1 MFIQIPTNI
10 QHAVKSKNR
19 PTGDIER
26 DSFRK
31 PAEVLT
37 FFQIESGDKVGELNA
52 GRGYVSG
59 VVAEAVGTDGLVY
72 AHISPLSVERWKGD
86 PIEKRLKRFP
96 QTNLHSVIGEMESPN
111 FPVKLDKILII
122 MTYHD
127 SVWTNVNREKM
138 NQSIFNALSNG
149 GIYGILDHNAKSGR
163 GIDDCHSIHR
173 IEKEFVVNEVL
184 KAGFDLEE
192 ESNLLENP
200 EDNLTDMVFEKHI
213 RDRTSRFLLRFKK
226 P

>member
-1 MFIQIPTNI
+1 MEIPTHI
-10 QHAVKSKNR
+10 QQAVQSNNR
-19 PTGDIER
+19 PTGDRER
-26 DSFRK
+26 DRFRK

-37 FFQIESGDKVGELNA
+37 FFQIEAGDKVGELNA

-59 VVAEAVGTDGLVY
+59 IVAAAVGTDGLVY

-86 PIEKRLKRFP
+86 PIEKRLKKFP
-96 QTNLHSVIGEMESPN
+96 QNNMHSVVGEMESPN
-111 FPVKLDKILII
+111 FPIKLDKILII

-127 SVWTNVNREKM
+127 SVWTKVNRDQM
-138 NQSIFNALSNG
+138 NQSVFDALSSG
-149 GIYGILDHNAKSGR
+149 GIYGVLDHHAQTGR

-173 IEKEFVVNEVL
+173 IEKDFVVDEVL
-184 KAGFDLEE
+184 KAGFDLED
-192 ESNLLENP
+192 ESDLLENP
-200 EDNLTDMVFEKHI
+200 DDNLTDMVFEKHI

>member
-1 MFIQIPTNI
+1 MQIPTHI
-10 QHAVKSKNR
+10 QQAVKSNNR
-19 PTGDIER
+19 PSGDKER
-26 DSFRK
+26 DRLRK

-37 FFQIESGDKVGELNA
+37 FFQIASGDKVGELNA
-52 GRGYVSG
+52 GRGYVSAI
-59 VVAEAVGTDGLVY
+59 VAEAVGADGLVY
-72 AHISPLSVERWKGD
+72 PHISPLSFERWKGD

-96 QTNLHSVIGEMESPN
+96 QTNMHSVIGEMESPN

-127 SVWTNVNREKM
+127 SVWTNVNRDKM
-138 NQSIFNALSNG
+138 NRSIFKALSSG
-149 GIYGILDHNAKSGR
+149 GIYGILDHHAKSGR

-173 IEKEFVVNEVL
+173 LEKEFVVNEVL
-184 KAGFDLEE
+184 RAGFDFED
-192 ESNLLENP
+192 ESDLLENP
-200 EDNLTDMVFEKHI
+200 DDNLTDMVFEKHI

>member
-1 MFIQIPTNI
+1 MQIPTHI
-10 QHAVKSKNR
+10 QQAVKSKNR
-19 PTGDIER
+19 PKGDKER
-26 DSFRK
+26 DRFRK

-37 FFQIESGDKVGELNA
+37 FFQIASGDKVGELNA
-52 GRGYVSG
+52 GRGYVSAI
-59 VVAEAVGTDGLVY
+59 VAEAVGANGLVY
-72 AHISPLSVERWKGD
+72 PHISPLSVERWKGD

-96 QTNLHSVIGEMESPN
+96 QTNMHSVIGEMESPN

-127 SVWTNVNREKM
+127 SVWTNVNRDKM
-138 NQSIFNALSNG
+138 NRSVFKALSDG
-149 GIYGILDHNAKSGR
+149 GKYGILDHHGKSGR

-173 IEKEFVVNEVL
+173 IEKEFVVDEVL
-184 KAGFDLEE
+184 KAGFDLED
-192 ESNLLENP
+192 ESDLLENP
-200 EDNLTDMVFEKHI
+200 DDNLTDMVFEKHI

>member
-1 MFIQIPTNI
+1 MFIQIPTHI
-10 QHAVKSKNR
+10 QHAVKSNNR

>member
-1 MFIQIPTNI
+1 MQIPTHI
-10 QHAVKSKNR
+10 QQAVKSNNR
-19 PTGDIER
+19 PTGDKER
-26 DSFRK
+26 DGCRK

-52 GRGYVSG
+52 GRGYVSC

-96 QTNLHSVIGEMESPN
+96 QTNLHSVIGEMEAPN

-149 GIYGILDHNAKSGR
+149 GIYGILDHHAKSGR

-184 KAGFDLEE
+184 RAGFDLEV
-192 ESNLLENP
+192 ESDLLENP

>member
-1 MFIQIPTNI
+1 MQIPTHI
-10 QHAVKSKNR
+10 QQAVKSNNR
-19 PTGDIER
+19 PTGDKER
-26 DSFRK
+26 DGCRK

-86 PIEKRLKRFP
+86 PIEKRLKQFP
-96 QTNLHSVIGEMESPN
+96 QTNLYSVISEMESPN

-127 SVWTNVNREKM
+127 SVWTHVNRVKM
-138 NQSIFNALSNG
+138 NQSIFKALSSG
-149 GIYGILDHNAKSGR
+149 GIYGILDHHAKSGR

-184 KAGFDLEE
+184 RAGFDLED
-192 ESNLLENP
+192 ESDLLENP

>member
-1 MFIQIPTNI
+1 MFMQVPTHIQ
-10 QHAVKSKNR
+10 QAVKSNNR
-19 PTGDIER
+19 PTSDKER
-26 DSFRK
+26 DGFRK

-37 FFQIESGDKVGELNA
+37 FFQIKSGDKVGELNA

-59 VVAEAVGTDGLVY
+59 VVAEAVGKDGLVY

-96 QTNLHSVIGEMESPN
+96 QTNLHSVIGEMEAPN

-149 GIYGILDHNAKSGR
+149 GIYGILDHHAKSGR

-184 KAGFDLEE
+184 RAGFDLED
-192 ESNLLENP
+192 ESTLLENP
-200 EDNLTDMVFEKHI
+200 DENLTDMVFEKHI